1 MPLKP
6 ESPASWPIWVSSAVN
21 CVERLA
27 RTVVSVVC
35 WAWLT
40 RDWADCT
47 SFVIDVMPLFAAWMV
62 LIALDIEFEQT
73 AQVAGAVVQG
83 LGREVV
89 ERIVESR
96 VDPLAGGQLGLG
108 AGDQVRRLLQ
118 LQQVGPHASGEDD
131 A

>member
-62 LIALDIEFEQT
+62 LIALDIESSRPLKSL
-73 AQVAGAVVQG
+73 ARLSRDWAVK
-83 LGREVV
+83 
-89 ERIVESR
+89 
-96 VDPLAGGQLGLG
+96 
-108 AGDQVRRLLQ
+108 
-118 LQQVGPHASGEDD
+118 
-131 A
+131 